1 MSTIISGA
9 QKPHVGV
16 ASWLWKPPF
25 PLLHNGDESLPQ
37 EAVVNTKRRKPEDC
51 GLPEDCDGDLGSYKG
66 VDGKA
71 RVGVRG
77 PMWDSPSWF

>member
-1 MSTIISGA
+1 MFYMSTIIPGA
-9 QKPHVGV
+9 PKPHVGV

-25 PLLHNGDESLPQ
+25 PFLHNGDESLPQ
-37 EAVVNTKRRKPEDC
+37 EAVVNTKRRKPED
-51 GLPEDCDGDLGSYKG
+51 LDGDLGSYKG

-71 RVGVRG
+71 RVRVRG

>member
-1 MSTIISGA
+1 MFSMSTIISGA

-37 EAVVNTKRRKPEDC
+37 EAVVNTKGRK
-51 GLPEDCDGDLGSYKG
+51 PEDCDGDLGSYKG

-77 PMWDSPSWF
+77 LMWDSPSSF